1 MILTSPLQPDV
12 FYDVNEQI
20 AILSHAA
27 AIKEAAADPG
37 VKAALV

>member
-12 FYDVNEQI
+12 FYNANEQI

-27 AIKEAAADPG
+27 TIKAAAADPG
-37 VKAALV
+37 VKAVLV